1 MWDILTFL
9 SVDSFYKKKIIYYIK
24 MLSKNLRL
32 RLNRSRSRSRRGGG
46 PDCRT
51 SDDCNQAKFIEIEN
65 DTIIQGL
72 DAGTLNKNPNYKDK
86 NYFKLVNQYNAINQG
101 VRVGDILYFK
111 GGEPQYSCYVA
122 LQGRVYWLGDDGDTP
137 DFMLNLMKYK
147 PILERHNVKY
157 GKLFRNQAYYVLK
170 NKNKLKRI
178 PDPNPLIS
186 TYLLGS
192 AVETSMPAEILN
204 TLAEDGFRI

>member
-1 MWDILTFL
+1 
-9 SVDSFYKKKIIYYIK
+9 
-24 MLSKNLRL
+24 
-32 RLNRSRSRSRRGGG
+32 
-46 PDCRT
+46 
-51 SDDCNQAKFIEIEN
+51 
-65 DTIIQGL
+65 
-72 DAGTLNKNPNYKDK
+72 
-86 NYFKLVNQYNAINQG
+86 
-101 VRVGDILYFK
+101 
-111 GGEPQYSCYVA
+111 
-122 LQGRVYWLGDDGDTP
+122 
-137 DFMLNLMKYK
+137 
-147 PILERHNVKY
+147 VKY